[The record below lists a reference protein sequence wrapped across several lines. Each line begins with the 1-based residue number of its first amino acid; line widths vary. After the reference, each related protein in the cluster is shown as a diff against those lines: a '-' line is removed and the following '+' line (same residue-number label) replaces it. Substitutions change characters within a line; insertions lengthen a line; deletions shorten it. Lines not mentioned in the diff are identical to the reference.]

1 MALLLIAAVA
11 GVYHFESAAGPVDW
25 SGVVAAVAFVTGALL
40 ETALL
45 TIGPQRTWY
54 EGRALS
60 ESVKTLAWRYAMRAT
75 PFDDPPS
82 ESGGADAILSQR
94 FRDLV
99 SDFQSLQ
106 LVPVQ
111 RDAHEITEWMRSTR
125 SADLGQRR
133 REYLAYRIDDQRA
146 WYASKVRGN
155 HRAANAWSI
164 GMVGVQSV
172 GVVVA
177 VLRAATVIR
186 VDLLGV
192 IAAVTV
198 AVVAWLETR
207 QHATLAQT
215 YSVAAHELSSIRPL
229 LDREVDDGS
238 WSKLVDDAEMAISR
252 EHTSWRAARG

>member
-1 MALLLIAAVA
+1 MLLTAAVA
-11 GVYHFESAAGPVDW
+11 GVYHFQSSPGSVDW
-25 SGVVAAVAFVTGALL
+25 SGVVAAVAFGSGALL

-45 TIGPQRTWY
+45 TIGPERSWY
-54 EGRALS
+54 QGRALA
-60 ESVKTLAWRYAMRAT
+60 ESVKTLAWRYAMRAA
-75 PFDDPPS
+75 PFSDVS
-82 ESGGADAILSQR
+82 SLSGAEELLSQR

-99 SDFQSLQ
+99 SSFQPLQ

-111 RDAHEITEWMRSTR
+111 GDAHEITEWMRSAR
-125 SADLGQRR
+125 SSALSKRR
-133 REYLAYRIDDQRA
+133 RTYLEHRIDDQRA
-146 WYASKVRGN
+146 WYASKALRN
-155 HRAANAWSI
+155 HRASNAWSI

-177 VLRAATVIR
+177 ALRAATVID

-198 AVVAWLETR
+198 AAVAWLEIR
-207 QHATLAQT
+207 QHTTLAQT

-229 LDREVDDGS
+229 LEKEAVENN
-238 WSKLVDDAEMAISR
+238 WATLVNDAETAISR